1 MLNYGQGYKGLLCL
15 GMTNTLFVYDLLPYT
30 KKIVRKVAN
39 VYSSSLYGVR
49 CYENGGLGFVVT

>member
-1 MLNYGQGYKGLLCL
+1 MIYCPTAKKLLE
-15 GMTNTLFVYDLLPYT
+15 
-30 KKIVRKVAN
+30 RKMAD